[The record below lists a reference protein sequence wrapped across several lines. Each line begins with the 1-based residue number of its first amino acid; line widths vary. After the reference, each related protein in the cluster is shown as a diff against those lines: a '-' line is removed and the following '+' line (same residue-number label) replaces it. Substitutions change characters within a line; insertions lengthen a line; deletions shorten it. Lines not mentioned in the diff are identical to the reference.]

1 MNKLIIILIAVFYL
15 ASCGGDSGG
24 GGKASEIEQ
33 SNSSISENA
42 GPQESSGRRI
52 DRFYS
57 SNDCLFNISDD
68 QIFYDA
74 FAQFGRLYKVAF
86 NYSDDYMVITLTD
99 VADAPGPFMSSIAFN
114 RDGLGLIDVLGEDV
128 QKLSHQQLDF
138 SGQCAELLT
147 EGKVQTKTFFNVNKA
162 DFIPVEVSSGVF
174 VGPNASYYPLE
185 RKTNVFSR
193 AVFTRDGVL
202 YSHKNYIAAGILVDD
217 SSKLVIASSLGV
229 TVLNL
234 Q

>member
-1 MNKLIIILIAVFYL
+1 MNKIILILLSVFHL

-24 GGKASEIEQ
+24 VEKTSDIEK
-33 SNSSISENA
+33 SNSFTSENA
-42 GPQESSGRRI
+42 EPEESLSRI
-52 DRFYS
+52 IDSSYS
-57 SNDCLFNISDD
+57 SDDCLFNISDD
-68 QIFYDA
+68 QIFYGA

-86 NYSDDYMVITLTD
+86 SYIDDYMVITLTD

-128 QKLSHQQLDF
+128 KKLSHQQLDF
-138 SGQCAELLT
+138 SGECAELLT

-162 DFIPVEVSSGVF
+162 DFIPVEVSSGLF

-193 AVFTRDGVL
+193 AVFTRNGVL
-202 YSHKNYIAAGILVDD
+202 YSHKNYITAGILVDG
-217 SSKLVIASSLGV
+217 SAKLVIASSLGV
-229 TVLNL
+229 TVLDL

>member
-1 MNKLIIILIAVFYL
+1 MNKIILILLSVFHL

-24 GGKASEIEQ
+24 VEKTSDIEK
-33 SNSSISENA
+33 SNSFTSENA
-42 GPQESSGRRI
+42 EPEESSSRI
-52 DRFYS
+52 IDSSYS
-57 SNDCLFNISDD
+57 SDDCLFNISDD
-68 QIFYDA
+68 QIFYGA

-86 NYSDDYMVITLTD
+86 SYIDDYMVITLTD

-128 QKLSHQQLDF
+128 KKLSHQQLDF
-138 SGQCAELLT
+138 SGECAELLT
-147 EGKVQTKTFFNVNKA
+147 
-162 DFIPVEVSSGVF
+162 VSSGLF

-193 AVFTRDGVL
+193 AVFTRNGVL
-202 YSHKNYIAAGILVDD
+202 YSHKNYITAGILVDG
-217 SSKLVIASSLGV
+217 SAKLVIASSLGV
-229 TVLNL
+229 TVLDL